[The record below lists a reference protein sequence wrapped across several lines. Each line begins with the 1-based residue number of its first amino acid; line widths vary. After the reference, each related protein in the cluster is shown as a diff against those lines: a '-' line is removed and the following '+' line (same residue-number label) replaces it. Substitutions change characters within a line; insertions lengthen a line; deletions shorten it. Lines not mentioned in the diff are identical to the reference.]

1 MMKSGQTEM
10 NKLQLKTLIT
20 KRLLVALLIIGVIG
34 LALPRVGLNV
44 AQAFKISIG
53 FGTDEPSPSPSPS
66 EVIKVIAS
74 PSPSISASPKVAKPR
89 PSYTGDFYVDP
100 NGEYWIDFGMANGT
114 SITVK
119 RTDFWFRDFCIASPP
134 SVVAAGDVSVVK
146 AQKLVGGRWVTAD
159 DAVISTSVPGT
170 DQQAGCGTDL
180 PTMQIYILYTGGA
193 AGLAAQ
199 AASGE
204 VISYRSFIKGGQYGD
219 TFYGDNVFEF
229 TVSVEKAN

>member
-1 MMKSGQTEM
+1 M
-10 NKLQLKTLIT
+10 NKPQLKTLIT
-20 KRLLVALLIIGVIG
+20 KRLLIALLILGVIG

-44 AQAFKISIG
+44 AQAFKMNIG

-66 EVIKVIAS
+66 EEIKVISS
-74 PSPSISASPKVAKPR
+74 PSPSISALPKVAKPR

-100 NGEYWIDFGMANGT
+100 NGEYWIDFVMSDGN

-134 SVVAAGDVSVVK
+134 SVVAAGDISVIK
-146 AQKLVGGRWVTAD
+146 AQKFVGGRWVTAN

-170 DQQAGCGTDL
+170 DQQAGCGTDV

-219 TFYGDNVFEF
+219 TIYGDNTFEF